1 MYELQL
7 QYPVIYEGISLK
19 SATLPYFCENFSQ
32 RLATNFLLKWENS
45 TRQYKIPIIY
55 LWEPNPEMGMG
66 LKTSANAL
74 WNVFE
79 DVLSK
84 LSFRVSRS
92 SKVSKIFSNFSN
104 SFPPSYFSL
113 QKITDIALS
122 ILSYKILRK
131 VIVVNIIKQLQSVP
145 QVVLLIA
152 DQLRRTS
159 FSSKCFYERQLHF

>member
-55 LWEPNPEMGMG
+55 LWEPNPEWDLG

-84 LSFRVSRS
+84 LSSEPFRRAPNL
-92 SKVSKIFSNFSN
+92 SKFFKIFQIIFSHYIKSQTLPLIIIYNIKGKWSSCSPSNN
-104 SFPPSYFSL
+104 S
-113 QKITDIALS
+113 
-122 ILSYKILRK
+122 R
-131 VIVVNIIKQLQSVP
+131 SVP
-145 QVVLLIA
+145 QA
-152 DQLRRTS
+152 TPRAS
-159 FSSKCFYERQLHF
+159 FEGPHFK